1 MNPSAALEP
10 VSETPAQISMTK
22 DSSLV
27 PMSRDAMAS
36 SIPEKSSMTP
46 SIPIGNWPRIVT
58 NEFPNT
64 SPSASLPMARN
75 TTDAPLRPPNR
86 YCPAN
91 PPAPWQHGMAPNQQ
105 PTKFMRPTLTDTR
118 AGESSARSGNR
129 SDESLHTAITELS
142 TDSGSCGTAPS
153 QNPILKSSQV
163 IPTSRRGDGPKRRPC
178 RIDGSRTKQSTS
190 PSANTMSAAGTRLQ
204 ERRRRAMPS
213 LETSSSSPEPVARM
227 MKSSAARARTRP
239 SRPRSGRATAV
250 EAEEEREK
258 SWT

>member
-1 MNPSAALEP
+1 MKPSAALEP
-10 VSETPAQISMTK
+10 VSDTPAQTSMTN
-22 DSSLV
+22 DSCLL

-46 SIPIGNWPRIVT
+46 SIPIGNCPRIVT
-58 NEFPNT
+58 NELPNT

-86 YCPAN
+86 YCPAS
-91 PPAPWQHGMAPNQQ
+91 PPAPWQHGMAPNQH
-105 PTKFMRPTLTDTR
+105 PTKFMSPTLTDTR

-129 SDESLHTAITELS
+129 SDDSLHTAITEFS

-163 IPTSRRGDGPKRRPC
+163 ILTSPNGAGPKRRSC
-178 RIDGSRTKQSTS
+178 RMDGSRTKQSTK
-190 PSANTMSAAGTRLQ
+190 PSANTISAAGTRLQ
-204 ERRRRAMPS
+204 ERRRRLVPS
-213 LETSSSSPEPVARM
+213 LLTSSSSPEPGARIM
-227 MKSSAARARTRP
+227 NSSAASARTRP
-239 SRPRSGRATAV
+239 SRPRRGRGTEV

-258 SWT
+258 SCT